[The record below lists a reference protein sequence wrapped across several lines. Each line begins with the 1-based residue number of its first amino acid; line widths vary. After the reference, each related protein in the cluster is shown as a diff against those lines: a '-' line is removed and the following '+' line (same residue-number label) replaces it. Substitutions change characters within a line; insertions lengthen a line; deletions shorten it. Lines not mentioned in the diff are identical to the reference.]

1 MMSREPACN
10 DRGSPGLTTVELL
23 AALGLMLVLV
33 SIAIPLKRWDEK
45 RRREVELRI
54 ELRMLR
60 EAIDQYKKA
69 FDEGKIQQKDVDQR
83 GYPLDLDELVEGVDV
98 ADPVTGMTHKV
109 KFLRSPSDRSVH
121 GRGRVGEALLSGRLG
136 CRLVGRRERL
146 GRLQP
151 LPTCKALDGTY
162 YKDW

>member
-1 MMSREPACN
+1 MQRRPS
-10 DRGSPGLTTVELL
+10 SGLTTVELL
-23 AALGLMLVLV
+23 AALGIMLVLV

-69 FDEGKIQQKDVDQR
+69 FDEGKIQQKDVDQK

-98 ADPVTGMTHKV
+98 ADAASGLTRKI
-109 KFLRSPSDRSVH
+109 KFLDRLPTDPFT
-121 GRGRVGEALLSGRLG
+121 GEAEWGKRSYQDDWDSDSWGGENVWDVYSLSP
-136 CRLVGRRERL
+136 V
-146 GRLQP
+146 
-151 LPTCKALDGTY
+151 KALDGTY